1 MKALALLPLAA
12 ILAACAQAPTISQPG
27 FYRPRGA
34 DAQHQITGQLSPAD
48 AFRSGRTVTILIDG
62 EPVASG
68 SSEASFSGRWRGRSI
83 DADCS
88 HTGGPWTGLTA
99 ATLSIVGA
107 DRPGV
112 RCLVHLDGERAASL
126 AMFR

>member
-1 MKALALLPLAA
+1 MKLAALLPLAA
-12 ILAACAQAPTISQPG
+12 LLAACAQAPTVSQPG

-34 DAQHQITGQLSPAD
+34 DAQHQITGELSPAD

-62 EPVASG
+62 EPAAAG
-68 SSEASFSGRWRGRSI
+68 SSEASFSGRWRGLSI
-83 DADCS
+83 DADCN

-112 RCLVHLDGERAASL
+112 RCLVHLDGERAAALSML
-126 AMFR
+126 R